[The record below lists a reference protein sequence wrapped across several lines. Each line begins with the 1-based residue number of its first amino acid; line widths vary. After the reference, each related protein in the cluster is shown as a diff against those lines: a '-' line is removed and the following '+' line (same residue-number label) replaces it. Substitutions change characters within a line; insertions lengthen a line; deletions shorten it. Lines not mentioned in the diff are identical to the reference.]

1 MPSDGWEMK
10 GELPHQRMLRIA
22 LNPEKELLGHW
33 RNMSFDLDINI
44 FWYNM
49 QMTYHCTLMHHQT
62 TQLLWN
68 FPLPTREISPI
79 LVYWSD
85 WSILSILI
93 KLAKRWSSISN
104 YNVVK
109 TVPFAPSPSH
119 HFYRCYKPLKYI
131 KIWVV
136 KMTFFYPHTHII
148 HPSPV
153 VSPVG
158 SPQLPPRSPPPSG
171 CRSLQPDRVTN
182 FSLGQVK
189 QLSNL

>member
-62 TQLLWN
+62 TQLLWT

-79 LVYWSD
+79 FDIRIVYWSD

-109 TVPFAPSPSH
+109 TVPFAPSTAFWLQESPTWQGDEFFGSG
-119 HFYRCYKPLKYI
+119 KA
-131 KIWVV
+131 
-136 KMTFFYPHTHII
+136 TFQFVELWILLWII
-148 HPSPV
+148 I
-153 VSPVG
+153 
-158 SPQLPPRSPPPSG
+158 LFLFWNL
-171 CRSLQPDRVTN
+171 CWEVTN
-182 FSLGQVK
+182 PSK
-189 QLSNL
+189 QSFIGHFF